1 MKKLILAAVA
11 TSCAVGV
18 FAQGTIV
25 FNNRLTGTLVTH
37 VYSGGSSNIQGNGAS
52 DTPAGSTVWGAG
64 YTLIGTT
71 GGLPAGTTLAQLI
84 GASGFNQAESSLVP
98 AAGITTFRT
107 GAAAGNIVGTTATF
121 ANIAAG
127 APAATIE
134 MVAWDNSSGL
144 YPTWTQASA
153 AWANGLIA
161 AGESGR
167 WNQDSMGGLGTAP
180 NMQNTTD
187 PSQQVRSFNIFV
199 QGAVPEPST
208 MALAGIGAAALMVFR
223 RRK

>member
-11 TSCAVGV
+11 TTCAVGV

-25 FNNRLTGTLVTH
+25 FNTRISPGGPIVH
-37 VYSGGSSNIQGNGAS
+37 VYSGGAGQIQGNGAT
-52 DTPAGSTVWGAG
+52 DTPAGSTVFGGG
-64 YTLIGTT
+64 YTLIGTS
-71 GGLPAGTTLAQLI
+71 GGLTASSTFAQLL
-84 GASGFNQAESSLVP
+84 GASGFNQPESSLVP

-107 GAAAGNIVGTTATF
+107 GAGAGFVAPTTATF
-121 ANIAAG
+121 ANMAAG
-127 APAATIE
+127 APQATIE

-144 YPTWTQASA
+144 YPTWAEASV
-153 AWANGLIA
+153 AWANNLIA
-161 AGESGR
+161 AGRSGT

-187 PSQQVRSFNIFV
+187 PSQAVHSFNIFIPI
-199 QGAVPEPST
+199 PEPT
-208 MALAGIGAAALMVFR
+208 TAALLGLGAAGLLIFR

>member
-1 MKKLILAAVA
+1 M
-11 TSCAVGV
+11 SV

-37 VYSGGSSNIQGNGAS
+37 VYSGPGSIQGNNAS
-52 DTPAGSTVWGAG
+52 DTPAGSTVYPAG

-71 GGLPAGTTLAQLI
+71 GGLQASSTFAQLL
-84 GASGFNQAESSLVP
+84 GASGFNQPESSLLP
-98 AAGITTFRT
+98 ALGVTTFRT
-107 GAAAGNIVGTTATF
+107 GGAAGNIVGTTATF
-121 ANIAAG
+121 NNIAAG

-144 YPTWTQASA
+144 YPTWTQASL

-187 PSQQVRSFNIFV
+187 PTQQVRSFSLSI
-199 QGAVPEPST
+199 VPEPT
-208 MALAGIGAAALMVFR
+208 TAALAGLGAAALMIFR